1 LELPAVRAIRPGSNL
16 GGSGPGASYQVR
28 TTSVAKAIYAAA
40 LVSEFAAQKPGQDT
54 RDDIAMATFE

>member
-1 LELPAVRAIRPGSNL
+1 MVAA
-16 GGSGPGASYQVR
+16 PGASYQVR